1 MNEMSKLAQAANLLG
16 NSGRVCAPPGDCPGK
31 ESPAGAGVEP
41 GLAVSVDAVTKTF
54 GSTVAVAA
62 LQLDIEVGE
71 TVALL
76 GPNGA
81 GKSTTVGML
90 LGLLSP
96 DRGGVRLGGLAPA
109 AAVACGRVGAMLQEA
124 GLMPGVRVGELL
136 GMVRRLYETPA
147 PLAEVVEVAG
157 LGSLMEARVDR
168 LSGGQA
174 QRVRFSLAIAGSPQL
189 LILDEPTSAMD
200 VEARQAFW
208 RHIRSFATA
217 GRTVVFTTH
226 HLQEADAVADRVVVM
241 AAGRKVADGSPA
253 VIKKSLGRRQLR
265 CRVEA
270 AAAPDLAGL
279 AGVDTVE
286 QAGSRFS
293 LYCTDTDAAVRALV
307 ASGLHWSDLDVGGSE
322 LEEAYLRLIR
332 SVA

>member
-1 MNEMSKLAQAANLLG
+1 MPKLAQAATLLG
-16 NSGRVCAPPGDCPGK
+16 SSERVWAPQGDC
-31 ESPAGAGVEP
+31 VEEEP
-41 GLAVSVDAVTKTF
+41 LARSAADRGLAVYVDAVTKTF
-54 GSTVAVAA
+54 GSTVAVAG
-62 LQLDIEVGE
+62 LHLDIEVGE

-81 GKSTTVGML
+81 GKSTTVAML

-96 DRGGVRLGGLAPA
+96 DCGGLRLGGLAPA
-109 AAVACGRVGAMLQEA
+109 AAVACGRVGAMMQDA
-124 GLMPGVRVGELL
+124 GMMPGVRVGELL

-157 LGSLMEARVDR
+157 LGSVMEARVDR

-174 QRVRFSLAIAGSPQL
+174 QRVRFALAVAGSPQL

-217 GRTVVFTTH
+217 GRTVLFTTH
-226 HLQEADAVADRVVVM
+226 QLQEADAVADRIVVM
-241 AAGRKVADGSPA
+241 AAGRKVADGSPTA
-253 VIKKSLGRRQLR
+253 IKKALGGRQLR
-265 CRVEA
+265 CRVA
-270 AAAPDLAGL
+270 GAMAPDLEGL

-286 QAGSRFS
+286 QTGSWFS
-293 LYCTDTDAAVRALV
+293 LCCTDTDAAVRALV
-307 ASGLHWSDLDVGGSE
+307 ASGLRWSDLDVGGSG
-322 LEEAYLRLIR
+322 LEEAYLRLVR

>member
-1 MNEMSKLAQAANLLG
+1 MPKLAQAARLPG
-16 NSGRVCAPPGDCPGK
+16 GSERVWAPQGVRVEK
-31 ESPAGAGVEP
+31 EPAAGGAADR
-41 GLAVSVDAVTKTF
+41 GLAVSVDAATKTF
-54 GSTVAVAA
+54 GSTVAVAE
-62 LQLDIEVGE
+62 LDLDIEVGE

-96 DRGGVRLGGLAPA
+96 DSGGVRMGGLAPA
-109 AAVACGRVGAMLQEA
+109 SAVACGRVGAMLQEA

-174 QRVRFSLAIAGSPQL
+174 QRVRFALAVAGSPQL

-217 GRTVVFTTH
+217 GRTVLFTTH
-226 HLQEADAVADRVVVM
+226 HLQEADAVADRIVVM
-241 AAGRKVADGSPA
+241 AAGRKVADGSPTA
-253 VIKKSLGRRQLR
+253 IKQALGRRQLL
-265 CRVEA
+265 CRVDGATAHALA
-270 AAAPDLAGL
+270 ALE
-279 AGVDTVE
+279 GVDTVE
-286 QAGSRFS
+286 QTGSGFT
-293 LYCTDTDAAVRALV
+293 LHCTDTDAAVRALV
-307 ASGLHWSDLDVGGSE
+307 ASGLRWSDLDVGGSD
-322 LEEAYLRLIR
+322 LEEAYLRLVR

>member
-1 MNEMSKLAQAANLLG
+1 MSKLAPAARLPG
-16 NSGRVCAPPGDCPGK
+16 SSGRGWASQEDRVGEEP
-31 ESPAGAGVEP
+31 PAGSGADR
-41 GLAVSVDAVTKTF
+41 GLAVTVDAVTKTF
-54 GSTVAVAA
+54 GSTVAVAG

-96 DRGGVRLGGLAPA
+96 DCGGVRLGGLAPA
-109 AAVACGRVGAMLQEA
+109 GAVACGRVGAMMQDA

-136 GMVRRLYETPA
+136 GMVRRLYEMPA

-174 QRVRFSLAIAGSPQL
+174 QRVRFALAIAGSPQL

-208 RHIRSFATA
+208 SHIRSFSTA
-217 GRTVVFTTH
+217 GRTVLFTTH
-226 HLQEADAVADRVVVM
+226 HLQEADAAADRVVVM
-241 AAGRKVADGSPA
+241 AAGRKVADGSPTA
-253 VIKKSLGRRQLR
+253 IKKALGRRELR
-265 CRVEA
+265 CRVDGA
-270 AAAPDLAGL
+270 TAPDLAAL
-279 AGVDTVE
+279 AGVETVE
-286 QAGSRFS
+286 QSGSRFT
-293 LYCTDTDAAVRALV
+293 LHCTDTDAAVRALV
-307 ASGLHWSDLDVGGSE
+307 ASGLRWSELDVGGSD
-322 LEEAYLRLIR
+322 LEEAYLRLVR
-332 SVA
+332 SAA